1 MNGTPGGEDGD
12 HAEKRREH
20 YEQEADT
27 VDAKMI
33 FGANGGDPIGGF
45 LEGERL
51 IPRIPPMK
59 QRKRDQ
65 EAEDAKEIAGDLV
78 PLLVLARNKQQQQS
92 AHERS
97 KQDHAQDMT
106 RKKVHS
112 HRLSAHAAQKNLHVV
127 PVIRQK
133 ND

>member
-1 MNGTPGGEDGD
+1 
-12 HAEKRREH
+12 
-20 YEQEADT
+20 
-27 VDAKMI
+27 MI
-33 FGANGGDPIGGF
+33 FGADGGDPIGRF

-51 IPRIPPMK
+51 IPRIPPTK

-97 KQDHAQDMT
+97 KQDHAQDMI

-112 HRLSAHAAQKNLHVV
+112 YRLSAHAAQKYLHMV